1 MATTMF
7 SKLFRP
13 SIAVTDNTGY
23 VCNAC
28 KRHQSSYRRTR
39 KALRVKPDPSF
50 LPSTTET
57 SDHIIFNPPSSTP
70 NVYHTPL
77 KFLPATDPR
86 RKFHTSA
93 SAPSITASAASSISS
108 VVSPASYAQAQAQ
121 APPVRPQNQKKYH
134 LTQSQIDEIRALRAE
149 DPKKWT
155 RVRLAEEFECSQ
167 FFVSLCCSAP
177 EVKAEQ
183 DKALEEIKRRWGR
196 KKTEAREARQ
206 ERKELWGRDA

>member
-1 MATTMF
+1 MF
-7 SKLFRP
+7 SRVFRP
-13 SIAVTDNTGY
+13 SVAGIENSGY

-57 SDHIIFNPPSSTP
+57 SDHIIFNPPSSAP

-77 KFLPATDPR
+77 KFLPPTDPR
-86 RKFHTSA
+86 RKFHKL
-93 SAPSITASAASSISS
+93 ASAASSSTAS
-108 VVSPASYAQAQAQ
+108 GVLSPVSTASAQSQ
-121 APPVRPQNQKKYH
+121 APPVRPQYQKKYH
-134 LTQSQIDEIRALRAE
+134 LTQAQVDEIRTLRAQ
-149 DPKKWT
+149 DPKQWT
-155 RVRLAEEFECSQ
+155 RTRLAEKFECSQ

-183 DKALEEIKRRWGR
+183 DKALEDIKRKWGR
-196 KKTEAREARQ
+196 KKTDAREARQ
-206 ERKELWGRDA
+206 ERKKLWGREA